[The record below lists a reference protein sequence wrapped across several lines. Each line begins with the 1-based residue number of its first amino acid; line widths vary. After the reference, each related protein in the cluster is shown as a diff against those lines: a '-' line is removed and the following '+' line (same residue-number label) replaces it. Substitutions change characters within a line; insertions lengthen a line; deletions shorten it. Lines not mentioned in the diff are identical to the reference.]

1 MNLEVMNA
9 EGMRRTIA
17 RCMQR
22 RVSRLALAVTFLAL
36 LHMAAIL
43 AGFLA
48 PYDYAA
54 QDRTHPFAR
63 PVHVHWIDCQGRMHL
78 RPFVYATVV
87 REGSFDSYSEDCSQ
101 QAAVKFFVR
110 GDEYTILGW
119 LHGALHLFGVAEPAR
134 ISLMG
139 TDGYG
144 RDQFSRLLFGGQV
157 SLFAGLAAAL
167 LSLIVGLAV
176 GGIAGAFGGWVDDVA
191 MRVTEITMAVPSFY
205 LLLTVRAFLPLQM
218 EPAAAF
224 GLVVVAIGFWN
235 WSRPARMVRGIVL
248 SGRER
253 NFVLAARGF
262 GAGKLYLLRRHLAPM
277 TFSVLLTQMA
287 ILIPQFILA
296 EVILSFLG
304 LGIGEPFPSWGNML
318 AYAQQYHILVNY
330 WWMLL
335 PGVALVPVILAYHAL
350 SDAVQEKLQSTN

>member
-1 MNLEVMNA
+1 MTS
-9 EGMRRTIA
+9 GRTKPISKLTWA
-17 RCMQR
+17 
-22 RVSRLALAVTFLAL
+22 
-36 LHMAAIL
+36 
-43 AGFLA
+43 AGFLVFLHFVAIFAGFFA

-54 QDRTHPFAR
+54 QDRAR
-63 PVHVHWIDCQGRMHL
+63 PYAPPVRPHFIDCSGRWHL
-78 RPFVYATVV
+78 RPFVYVMAP
-87 REGSFDSYSEDCSQ
+87 RENQFNAYEVDCAQ
-101 QAAVKFFVR
+101 RAPIAFFVR
-110 GDEYTILGW
+110 GDEYTVLGMV
-119 LHGALHLFGVAEPAR
+119 HGSLHLFGVAEPAR
-134 ISLMG
+134 IALMG

-157 SLFAGLAAAL
+157 SLFAGLTAAL
-167 LSLIVGLAV
+167 LSLIVGLVV
-176 GGIAGAFGGWVDDVA
+176 GGIAGASGGWVDETA
-191 MRVTEITMAVPSFY
+191 MRITEITMAVPSFY
-205 LLLTVRAFLPLQM
+205 LLLTVRAFMPLQM

-235 WSRPARMVRGIVL
+235 WARPARMVRGIVL

-262 GAGKLYLLRRHLAPM
+262 GANNFYLLRRHLAPM

-318 AYAQQYHILVNY
+318 AYAQQYHILVND

-350 SDAVQEKLQSTN
+350 SEAVQEKLQSF

>member
-1 MNLEVMNA
+1 M
-9 EGMRRTIA
+9 IA
-17 RCMQR
+17 GWMS
-22 RVSRLALAVTFLAL
+22 VSRLKEKGLKPVNKLVLSAGFLLL
-36 LHMAAIL
+36 LHLAAIF

-48 PYDYAA
+48 PYDYAV
-54 QDRTHPFAR
+54 QDREHPYAP
-63 PVHVHWIDCQGRMHL
+63 PVRVQLVDCQGRFHL
-78 RPFVYATVV
+78 RPFVYVTSAQDGNVN
-87 REGSFDSYSEDCSQ
+87 SYKEDCSQ
-101 QAAVKFFVR
+101 RVPINFFVS
-110 GDEYTILGW
+110 GDGYTVLGS
-119 LHGALHLFGVAEPAR
+119 LHGSLHLFGVAEPAR
-134 ISLMG
+134 IALMG

-167 LSLIVGLAV
+167 LSLLVGLIV
-176 GGIAGAFGGWVDDVA
+176 GGIAGAAGGWVDDAA

-235 WSRPARMVRGIVL
+235 WARPARLVRGIVL

-262 GAGKLYLLRRHLAPM
+262 GAGRIYLLRRHLVPM
-277 TFSVLLTQMA
+277 TFSALLTQMA
-287 ILIPQFILA
+287 VLIPQFILA

-350 SDAVQEKLQSTN
+350 SDAVQDKLQSIQ

>member
-1 MNLEVMNA
+1 MKS
-9 EGMRRTIA
+9 GRTTGIHK
-17 RCMQR
+17 
-22 RVSRLALAVTFLAL
+22 LAWA
-36 LHMAAIL
+36 
-43 AGFLA
+43 AGFLVLLHLCA
-48 PYDYAA
+48 IFAGFLSPYDYAA
-54 QDRTHPFAR
+54 QDRSRPFAP
-63 PVHVHWIDCQGRMHL
+63 PVRAHWVDCQGKLHWRS
-78 RPFVYATVV
+78 FVYVTVA
-87 REGSFDSYSEDCSQ
+87 REGNFNSYSDDCSQ
-101 QAAVKFFVR
+101 RVPVQFLVR
-110 GDEYTILGW
+110 SDEYTVLGVF
-119 LHGALHLFGVAEPAR
+119 HGSLHLFGVAEPAH

-167 LSLIVGLAV
+167 LSLVVGLVV
-176 GGIAGAFGGWVDDVA
+176 GGIAGAFGGWVDEVA
-191 MRVTEITMAVPSFY
+191 MRITEITMAVPSFY

-224 GLVVVAIGFWN
+224 GVVVVAIGFWN
-235 WSRPARMVRGIVL
+235 WARPARMVRGIVL

-253 NFVLAARGF
+253 NFVVAARGF
-262 GAGKLYLLRRHLAPM
+262 GAGKMYLLRRHLAPM

-335 PGVALVPVILAYHAL
+335 PGIALVPVILAYHAL
-350 SDAVQEKLQSTN
+350 SEAVQEKLQSIY

>member
-1 MNLEVMNA
+1 
-9 EGMRRTIA
+9 MRR
-17 RCMQR
+17 
-22 RVSRLALAVTFLAL
+22 VNKLVLAAAFLGL

-43 AGFLA
+43 AGFLG

-54 QDRTHPFAR
+54 QDRSR
-63 PVHVHWIDCQGRMHL
+63 PYAPPIRVHWIDCQGKLHV
-78 RPFVYATVV
+78 RPFVYVNAV
-87 REGSFDSYSEDCSQ
+87 REGTFDSYQEDCSQ
-101 QAAVKFFVR
+101 RAPVNFFVR
-110 GDEYTILGW
+110 GDQYTILGW
-119 LHGALHLFGVAEPAR
+119 LHGSLHLFGVAEPAR

-144 RDQFSRLLFGGQV
+144 RDQFSRLFFGGQV

-167 LSLIVGLAV
+167 LSLVVGLV
-176 GGIAGAFGGWVDDVA
+176 IGGIAGAFGGWVDDAA

-235 WSRPARMVRGIVL
+235 WARPARLVRGIVL

-262 GAGKLYLLRRHLAPM
+262 GAGKFYLLRRHLAPM

-287 ILIPQFILA
+287 MLIPQFILA

-335 PGVALVPVILAYHAL
+335 PGIALVPVILAYHAL
-350 SDAVQEKLQSTN
+350 SDAVQEKLQSIN

>member
-1 MNLEVMNA
+1 
-9 EGMRRTIA
+9 MRRVNNLVFA
-17 RCMQR
+17 AGFL
-22 RVSRLALAVTFLAL
+22 VLLHLAV
-36 LHMAAIL
+36 IL

-48 PYDYAA
+48 PYGYAA
-54 QDRTHPFAR
+54 QDRSR
-63 PVHVHWIDCQGRMHL
+63 PYAPPVRPHWVDCQAKLHL
-78 RPFVYATVV
+78 RPFVYATAL
-87 REGSFDSYSEDCSQ
+87 REGSFDSYFEDCSQ
-101 QAAVKFFVR
+101 QAPVHFLVR
-110 GDEYTILGW
+110 GDQYTVLGW
-119 LHGALHLFGVAEPAR
+119 LHGSLHLFGVAEPAH

-167 LSLIVGLAV
+167 LSLIVGLVV
-176 GGIAGAFGGWVDDVA
+176 GGIAGTFGGWVDDAA
-191 MRVTEITMAVPSFY
+191 MRITEITMAVPSFY
-205 LLLTVRAFLPLQM
+205 LLLSVRAFLPLQM

-235 WSRPARMVRGIVL
+235 WARPARMVRGIVL

-262 GAGKLYLLRRHLAPM
+262 GAGNLYLLRRHLAPM
-277 TFSVLLTQMA
+277 AFSTLLTQMA
-287 ILIPQFILA
+287 VLVPQFILA

-318 AYAQQYHILVNY
+318 ADAQQYHILVND

-335 PGVALVPVILAYHAL
+335 PGIALVPVILAYHAL
-350 SDAVQEKLQSTN
+350 SGAVQKKLQSIN

>member
-1 MNLEVMNA
+1 MTNEPMRNL
-9 EGMRRTIA
+9 RRMGI
-17 RCMQR
+17 
-22 RVSRLALAVTFLAL
+22 SKLAWAAGFLVL
-36 LHMAAIL
+36 LHLAAIF

-54 QDRTHPFAR
+54 QDRSR
-63 PVHVHWIDCQGRMHL
+63 PYAPPVRPHLVDCSGNWHL
-78 RPFVYATVV
+78 RPFVYVTTA
-87 REGSFDSYSEDCSQ
+87 REGNFNSYADDCTQRVPVS
-101 QAAVKFFVR
+101 FFVR
-110 GDEYTILGW
+110 GDEYTFLG
-119 LHGALHLFGVAEPAR
+119 LIHGSLHLFGVAESAH

-167 LSLIVGLAV
+167 LSLIVGLVV
-176 GGIAGAFGGWVDDVA
+176 GGVAGAFGGWVDETA
-191 MRVTEITMAVPSFY
+191 MRITEITMAVPSFY

-235 WSRPARMVRGIVL
+235 WARPARMVRGIVL

-262 GAGKLYLLRRHLAPM
+262 GATHFYLLRRHLAPM

-350 SDAVQEKLQSTN
+350 SEAVQEKLQSF

>member
-1 MNLEVMNA
+1 MNPDAMNA
-9 EGMRRTIA
+9 DAVRPERT
-17 RCMQR
+17 
-22 RVSRLALAVTFLAL
+22 RLRGSKFVLAAAFLAL
-36 LHMAAIL
+36 LHMVAIL
-43 AGFLA
+43 AGFFA
-48 PYDYAA
+48 PYDYGA
-54 QDRTHPFAR
+54 QDRTRPFAP
-63 PVHVHWIDCQGRMHL
+63 PVRVHWIDCQGKMHV

-87 REGSFDSYSEDCSQ
+87 REGSFDSYSDDCSQ
-101 QAAVKFFVR
+101 RAPVKFLVR

-119 LHGALHLFGVAEPAR
+119 LHGSLHLFGLDEPAR
-134 ISLMG
+134 ITLMG

-262 GAGKLYLLRRHLAPM
+262 GASRFYLLRRHLAPM

-335 PGVALVPVILAYHAL
+335 PGIALVPVILAYHAL
-350 SDAVQEKLQSTN
+350 SDAVQEKLQSTH

>member
-1 MNLEVMNA
+1 
-9 EGMRRTIA
+9 MRR
-17 RCMQR
+17 
-22 RVSRLALAVTFLAL
+22 VNKLVLAAGFLVL
-36 LHMAAIL
+36 LHLAAIL

-54 QDRTHPFAR
+54 QDRSR
-63 PVHVHWIDCQGRMHL
+63 PYAPPGHVHWVDCQGKWHL
-78 RPFVYATVV
+78 RPFVYATAV
-87 REGSFDSYSEDCSQ
+87 REGSFNSYAEDCSQ
-101 QAAVKFFVR
+101 QAPVHFMVR
-110 GDEYTILGW
+110 GDQYAILGW
-119 LHGALHLFGVAEPAR
+119 LHASLHLFAVSDPAH

-167 LSLIVGLAV
+167 LSLIVGLVV
-176 GGIAGAFGGWVDDVA
+176 GGIAGTFGGWVDDAA
-191 MRVTEITMAVPSFY
+191 MRITEITMAVPSFY

-235 WSRPARMVRGIVL
+235 WARPARMVRGIVL

-262 GAGKLYLLRRHLAPM
+262 GAGNVYLLRRHLAPM
-277 TFSVLLTQMA
+277 TFSTLLTQMA
-287 ILIPQFILA
+287 VLIPQFILA

-335 PGVALVPVILAYHAL
+335 PGIALVPVILAYHAL
-350 SDAVQEKLQSTN
+350 SEAVQEKLQSTN